1 MQVHVRYFAVLRE
14 RKGCSDEPV
23 TLTGPITVG
32 ALYASLF
39 PPTDSGVLPVM
50 YAVNEAY
57 VPEDHPIAAGDGG
70 PFHHSGVGDGAVD
83 RLSDRRSGCA

>member
-14 RKGCSDEPV
+14 RKGCSDEAV

-39 PPTDSGVLPVM
+39 PPTESGVLPVM

-57 VPEDHPIAAGDGG
+57 VPEDHPIAAGDEVAFIPPLGG
-70 PFHHSGVGDGAVD
+70 G
-83 RLSDRRSGCA
+83 